1 MIKSLYKYIFNK
13 SATLLNREQLGSIE
27 LDLAG
32 ITGLSEDEIKER
44 NATISS
50 DFKIIELTIKRLLI
64 AQQEF
69 MANQCENEKQL
80 LFGRGSSNG
89 ISLVL
94 EEFKK
99 YKSQH
104 DELTKPSEEFNQYKV
119 I

>member
-1 MIKSLYKYIFNK
+1 MIKEIYQYLFNK
-13 SATLLNREQLGSIE
+13 SATLLNREQLGSLE

-32 ITGLSEDEIKER
+32 TTGLSEDEIKER
-44 NATISS
+44 NAAVSS
-50 DFKIIELTIKRLLI
+50 NFKIIELTIKRLLI

-80 LFGRGSSNG
+80 LFGRGSING

-94 EEFKK
+94 EKFKK

-104 DELTKPSEEFNQYKV
+104 DELTKPSEEFNPHK
-119 I
+119 II